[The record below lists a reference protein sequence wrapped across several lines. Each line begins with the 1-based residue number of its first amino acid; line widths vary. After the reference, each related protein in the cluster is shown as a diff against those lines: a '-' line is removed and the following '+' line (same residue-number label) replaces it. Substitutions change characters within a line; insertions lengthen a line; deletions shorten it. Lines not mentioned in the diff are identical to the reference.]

1 MAIGRIRV
9 RFEGD
14 QIGPQ
19 LKKNLLR
26 QRERVNRSML
36 GAAQDLAAEFLV
48 QGRENIA
55 KAGNF
60 TTAALARRG
69 CSPDVSRGGGNIVIS
84 IGHKVPYWIVFQE
97 GRVIRGKPL
106 LWIPLS
112 FGRTPR
118 VARARGTTRAACS
131 GSNSK
136 NGLAPLLLDAN
147 TKKPQYVGKPSVRI
161 PKKFRVLE
169 IGRGWH
175 EAGRFLQSSGSSRRQ
190 GQLDGRRRQA

>member
-55 KAGNF
+55 KAGKF
-60 TTAALARRG
+60 TTPRWLEGLFAR
-69 CSPDVSRGGGNIVIS
+69 VSRGGGNIVIS

-112 FGRTPR
+112 FGNAGRT
-118 VARARGTTRAACS
+118 RARDYEGRLFRV
-131 GSNSK
+131 NRK

-147 TKKPQYVGKPSVRI
+147 TKKPQYVGKPFVKI

-169 IGRGWH
+169 IGRGL
-175 EAGRFLQSSGSSRRQ
+175 ARKLGDFYNRRFKADRGS
-190 GQLDGRRRQA
+190 